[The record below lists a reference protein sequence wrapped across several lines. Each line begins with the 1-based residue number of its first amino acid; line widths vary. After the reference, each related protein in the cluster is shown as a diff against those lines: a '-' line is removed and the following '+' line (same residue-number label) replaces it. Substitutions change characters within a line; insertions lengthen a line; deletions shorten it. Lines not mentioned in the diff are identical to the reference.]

1 MRELSLNI
9 LDIAQ
14 NSISAGASLITIDVS
29 ESREEHLLTLTVS
42 DNGCGMDEEQLQ
54 NVCDPFFT
62 TRTTRKVGM
71 GIPLFRLAAEQTGG
85 SFEITSKKGVGTST
99 KAVFHSDSI
108 DFTPLG
114 DMTSTVTVL
123 ISMNTDRDFIY
134 RRSADEKE
142 FVLDTREIKNILDG
156 VPLDNP
162 DVVQWMKEY
171 IDENTAHTLKN
182 HMTAPGAGKGITMKS
197 LAELNAI
204 RDKAKANMNIREDNE
219 YTTRVLVGMA
229 TCGIAAGA
237 KPVLTALVDEIARRN
252 LSHVTV
258 SQTGCIGMCQY
269 EPIVEVLEPG
279 KEKVTYV
286 KVTPEMVARI
296 VSDHLVNGNP
306 VGEFTVGAIAK

>member
-1 MRELSLNI
+1 MPKIVQLSSHVADLIAAGEVVERPASVVKELVENAI
-9 LDIAQ
+9 D
-14 NSISAGASLITIDVS
+14 AGATRVTI
-29 ESREEHLLTLTVS
+29 EIQNGGMTFIRIS

-71 GIPLFRLAAEQTGG
+71 GIPLFRLAAAEQTGG

-171 IDENTAHTLKN
+171 IDENTAL
-182 HMTAPGAGKGITMKS
+182 
-197 LAELNAI
+197 L
-204 RDKAKANMNIREDNE
+204 
-219 YTTRVLVGMA
+219 
-229 TCGIAAGA
+229 
-237 KPVLTALVDEIARRN
+237 
-252 LSHVTV
+252 
-258 SQTGCIGMCQY
+258 
-269 EPIVEVLEPG
+269 
-279 KEKVTYV
+279 
-286 KVTPEMVARI
+286 
-296 VSDHLVNGNP
+296 
-306 VGEFTVGAIAK
+306 